1 LDQDIKDI
9 PVLVDSAPQVVTL
22 AVNGEE
28 DLIEMPL
35 IAGFGATVPELI
47 GIPFAELL
55 APLSGRLIVTSIP
68 RAKSESSTSR

>member
-9 PVLVDSAPQVVTL
+9 PVPVDSALQVVTL

-55 APLSGRLIVTSIP
+55 APLPGRLVVTAIP
-68 RAKSESSTSR
+68 RAKSKSSTSR